1 MRKTSFGWALMAMMI
16 LVLAAVPSAQA
27 GLRDKLKKKVNDRV
41 EKTAEDKVDEALDSA
56 EDALSGDGDASAPA
70 PGTAPGDAPA
80 PGADADA
87 AEAPRAELTWA
98 KFDFLPGDKVIFE
111 DAPSPDEE
119 NGEFPSRWDLYK
131 GNVEIAEFNG
141 ETVIYFLDGGDIV
154 PYMKDS
160 DKPYLPEVFTLEF
173 DCYFDPNVHNQGYGI
188 YLYDAKNQKRIRT
201 ITRDA
206 TIWANAIEFMDSE
219 MNYPGAQRSNWL
231 DAPTWRH
238 ISLAYTRGKIKIYMD
253 DTRLIN
259 IPHLDG
265 TPVGI
270 TLHARSEGTNRF
282 IRNVRLAEGGVKYY
296 DRVLQDGKIV
306 VTGIKFDVNK
316 ATLKP
321 ESMGPI
327 NEIHELMVKK
337 PDLRFSVEGHTDS
350 DGDDAAN
357 QTLSEQRAG
366 AVVAKLQELGIA
378 ADRLTAKGWGE
389 SKPMDSNASAEGRAN
404 NRRVEFVKF

>member
-1 MRKTSFGWALMAMMI
+1 MRTTRLGWSLLVALI
-16 LVLAAVPSAQA
+16 LLLAVPTAQA

-56 EDALSGDGDASAPA
+56 EDALSGDGEASAPA
-70 PGTAPGDAPA
+70 PGTASAPA
-80 PGADADA
+80 PGADAEA

-119 NGEFPSRWDLYK
+119 NGEFPSRWDLVK

-154 PYMKDS
+154 PYLKGS

-173 DCYFDPNVHNQGYGI
+173 DCYFDPKVHNQGYGI
-188 YLYDAKNQKRIRT
+188 YLYDLKNQKRVRSVMHDIS
-201 ITRDA
+201 
-206 TIWANAIEFMDSE
+206 IWANAIEFMDSE
-219 MNYPGAQRSNWL
+219 MSYPGAKRSNWR

-238 ISLAYTRGKIKIYMD
+238 ISLAYTRGKLKVYMD

-270 TLHARSEGTNRF
+270 TLHARTEATNRF

-350 DGDDAAN
+350 DGEDAAN
-357 QTLSEQRAG
+357 QSLSEQRAA
-366 AVVAKLQELGIA
+366 AVAAKLQEMGIA

-389 SKPMDSNASAEGRAN
+389 SKPMDSNATAEGRAN